1 MRDADDE
8 KMVAGVV
15 ADLKPK
21 FPDVPHVVIEQ
32 FVEAQYRLYE
42 GAPIRDYIPVMA
54 RRGARESLAQ
64 LIQESRNRYGR

>member
-32 FVEAQYRLYE
+32 YVEAQYRLYE
-42 GAPIRDYIPVMA
+42 DAPIRDYIPVMA
-54 RRGARESLAQ
+54 KRGAHKSLAQ
-64 LIQESRNRYGR
+64 LIEQSRSRYGH